1 MMVRQH
7 LGMYDGYGEL
17 VLEVEWTGPRTPR
30 WRRWLWRVLG
40 LRWGEGALARDFC
53 ETMHQRYPA
62 EAEDGFEQALAE
74 SRPEQ

>member
-7 LGMYDGYGEL
+7 LGMYDGYGEP

-40 LRWGEGALARDFC
+40 LRWGEGALA
-53 ETMHQRYPA
+53 E
-62 EAEDGFEQALAE
+62 G
-74 SRPEQ
+74 RPEDD

>member
-7 LGMYDGYGEL
+7 LGMYDGYGEP

-40 LRWGEGALARDFC
+40 LRWGEGALAEGREGECPKNVRF
-53 ETMHQRYPA
+53 
-62 EAEDGFEQALAE
+62 
-74 SRPEQ
+74 